1 MSEPRG
7 LPIPGDCLPVAW
19 AAPVSHCPFPQGS
32 LMRLKFALPVIA
44 ACVTVAAFI
53 TPAAVAA
60 AAASISTSTATTAK
74 AASEASAD
82 SVKPTVAYSHLD
94 LPDGEWALV
103 YSDGIA
109 EVHKGG
115 ATEIQHVPLS
125 SPDEDGVGPAGD
137 GTIDLPSK
145 GILIGDL
152 AHGQAAP
159 YAQGAVIVV
168 YKPTVTAPAIVT
180 ANARTLAAARAEGK
194 AAPDYTSS
202 AGLNKVLATLGVDQ
216 ATLMF
221 PSAAQRGKFAGLQ
234 AAASKKLGTPLLDF
248 SNAAVLHVTG
258 ASVAKAV
265 NALQA
270 NADVEYAEPD
280 WTVSPTDLEPARIPA
295 ADVTAAAK
303 DAQAIRARRAET
315 ADGVPDNYTLSSSAQ
330 SMLNRPGVDA
340 VPAFADIAR
349 KFGQLPGQGEI
360 ITNVS
365 LGTLDDES
373 AATNTS
379 DPCNFYAANYGPT
392 TIVENGQRYLDM
404 PSMPLIPTYT
414 ASSDGTLNPAG
425 ETCGDDPELT
435 EVGLDFSVMAPLPD
449 QDQRAG
455 EAGSGLTDL
464 LGIAP
469 GASYRL
475 VVPSTPGGAISDVDA
490 AFLAA
495 AQQTPRPNVIT
506 SSLGF
511 GTDEYG
517 FSSRYLEDDPM
528 TESII
533 ASIVN
538 TGIVVTVSAGDGLRT
553 YTNAA
558 ISPTGGASPTNVVT
572 NPNDTSN
579 INDVYLS
586 GAPSE
591 DLDSGSIDVGGSTL
605 NDIFAAPPNNPADRA
620 LAYAQAYPTTRY
632 DGQREYTSGYGSR
645 VDVAAPG
652 DDILSFSHT
661 FGGGPDAVTVGL
673 EGGTSASAPETA
685 AAAAVV
691 LQVARLTG
699 DKALAG
705 SPLALRRFLEH
716 TGTPLGPLPEAGT
729 EFNEGP
735 QIDIGRAVETL
746 LTQAHDPVAPGV
758 ARVAVAQRQQ
768 ESALGGTITTITDP
782 TDISLTGIASHELI
796 TISPDWT
803 GLSDVP
809 GVTYSLTGENGN
821 SLAAAPW
828 ARLYPAAILASA
840 GLPLES
846 TATQTVSLTYTASEF
861 GRTAAST
868 TFTLTFGPWDGTT
881 PSVAPPV
888 VPSVVT
894 GPVIPV
900 SYNLTGLTGATDPT
914 LVVSYPGRI
923 DSASGLFF
931 NAAFSVP
938 LTQAQGTIY
947 VPVSKLRGAGI
958 YGIGVQDGPTLGW
971 LSTNLSTFTFIRVS
985 PTGTAEPAVPT
996 LSRGST
1002 VGAHLL
1008 EIPYDGDFQ
1017 VSYDVR
1023 NVPGATGAVA
1033 EFSAPGPTTLSNY
1046 NTFNNPNGSERDD
1059 NGYDTGSVAYV
1070 TLPGTHGTATLSGGA
1085 IGLDPTMYHV
1095 VRILATAGGHVAGQA
1110 SGGSTITMDGIAP
1123 SDGGDVTN
1131 GFGID
1136 ATGDDGF
1143 LTSDGGPTTDS
1154 VETFGQS
1161 TGVTSTAVSST
1172 TDFYETTDA
1181 ACPGTL
1187 AGDTGFYTDYGTTT
1201 QTYDTLRAGV
1211 SSALDVP
1218 ADVGDIICVAGN
1230 QTNDDD
1236 AVLSTY
1242 NDDLYV
1248 TPADIPAG
1256 TFGTPVNVTP
1266 ALASIGFPSVGGFA
1280 ENPATDTAVIAVTDF
1295 DTADLATTLVSVDL
1309 ATGAVSAHPGEP
1321 DLATGVA
1328 VNPADGASGD
1338 GEALE
1343 AVESGLGFFDL
1354 GNPGSG
1360 TFVTPGGSIYE
1371 FPVAVPGTDDFLV
1384 TEVASPD
1391 YLARQPN
1398 NNAASSIDLI
1408 DSSGNVLH
1416 RYERFNFFDVFLD
1429 DTGGYIQVNP
1439 QTGTAFTLGPGGAEL
1454 YPFSI
1459 GG

>member
-1 MSEPRG
+1 MGSTG
-7 LPIPGDCLPVAW
+7 LPL
-19 AAPVSHCPFPQGS
+19 SFPQGS
-32 LMRLKFALPVIA
+32 LMRLKFALPAIA
-44 ACVTVAAFI
+44 ACVTAVAFI
-53 TPAAVAA
+53 TPAAATAA
-60 AAASISTSTATTAK
+60 TASVGRSTATTAK
-74 AASEASAD
+74 AAPAASAD
-82 SVKPTVAYSHLD
+82 SVKPTVAYPHLD

-115 ATEIQHVPLS
+115 TTEIQHVPLS

-137 GTIDLPSK
+137 GTTDLPSK

-152 AHGQAAP
+152 AQGQAAP
-159 YAQGAVIVV
+159 YAQGEVIVV
-168 YKPTVTAPAIVT
+168 YKPTVTTPATVT
-180 ANARTLAAARAEGK
+180 VNARTLAAARAEGK

-202 AGLNKVLATLGVDQ
+202 AGLNKVLDTLGVDQ
-216 ATLMF
+216 ASRMF
-221 PSAAQRGKFAGLQ
+221 PSAAQRVKFASMQ

-248 SNAAVLHVTG
+248 GNAAVLHVTG

-270 NADVEYAEPD
+270 NADVEYAAPD
-280 WTVSPTDLEPARIPA
+280 WTVSPTDLEPTAIPA
-295 ADVTAAAK
+295 SEVTAAAK
-303 DAQAIRARRAET
+303 AASTAKATATAASGTDET
-315 ADGVPDNYTLSSSAQ
+315 ADGVPANYALTSSAQ

-340 VPAFADIAR
+340 VPAFADIAK

-379 DPCNFYAANYGPT
+379 DPCNFYAEYYGPT

-414 ASSDGTLNPAG
+414 ASSDATLDPTG

-449 QDQRAG
+449 GDQRAG
-455 EAGSGLTDL
+455 ETGSGLTDL

-495 AQQTPRPNVIT
+495 AQQTPRPDVIT

-538 TGIVVTVSAGDGLRT
+538 SGIVVTVSAGDGLRT

-572 NPNDTSN
+572 NRDDTSN

-605 NDIFAAPPNNPADRA
+605 DDIFAAPPNNPADKA
-620 LAYAQAYPTTRY
+620 LAYLQAYPTTRY

-652 DDILSFSHT
+652 DDILSFSHA

-699 DKALAG
+699 DTAIEG
-705 SPLALRRFLEH
+705 NPLAVRKFLED

-746 LTQAHDPVAPGV
+746 LAQAHDPVAPGI

-782 TDISLTGIASHELI
+782 TDISLDDIASHELI

-809 GVTYSLTGENGN
+809 GASYSLTGENGET
-821 SLAAAPW
+821 LATTPW

-846 TATQTVSLTYTASEF
+846 TATRTVSLTYTASES
-861 GRTAAST
+861 GRTVAST
-868 TFTLTFGPWDGTT
+868 TFTLTFGPWDGTAS
-881 PSVAPPV
+881 SVAPPI

-900 SYNLTGLTGATDPT
+900 TYNLTGLTGATDPT

-931 NAAFSVP
+931 NAAYSVP
-938 LTQAQGTIY
+938 LTQTKGTIY
-947 VPVSKLRGAGI
+947 VPVSKLQGAGI
-958 YGIGVQDGPTLGW
+958 YGIGVQEGPTLGW

-985 PTGTAEPAVPT
+985 PAETAEPAVPT
-996 LSRGST
+996 LSGDGT
-1002 VGAHLL
+1002 TDAHLL
-1008 EIPYDGDFQ
+1008 EIPYDSDFQ

-1033 EFSAPGPTTLSNY
+1033 EFSAPGPTTLGNY

-1070 TLPGTHGTATLSGGA
+1070 TLPGTHGTTTLNGGT

-1095 VRILATAGGHVAGQA
+1095 VRILATAGPPGHTQVVGQA
-1110 SGGSTITMDGIAP
+1110 SGGATITMDGIAA
-1123 SDGGDVTN
+1123 SDGGSPTN

-1136 ATGDDGF
+1136 ATGGDGF

-1154 VETFGQS
+1154 VETFSQS
-1161 TGVTSTAVSST
+1161 TGVTSTVVSST
-1172 TDFYETTDA
+1172 TDFYETTDD
-1181 ACPGTL
+1181 ACQGTL
-1187 AGDTGFYTDYGTTT
+1187 AGDTDFYTDYGTTAE
-1201 QTYDTLRAGV
+1201 TYDTLKAGV
-1211 SSALDVP
+1211 STALDVP

-1230 QTNDDD
+1230 QANDED
-1236 AVLSTY
+1236 AVLSTS

-1248 TPADIPAG
+1248 TSADIPAG
-1256 TFGTPVNVTP
+1256 TFGTPINVTP
-1266 ALASIGFPSVGGFA
+1266 ALASIGSPSLGGFA
-1280 ENPATDTAVIAVTDF
+1280 ENPSTDTAVIVITDF
-1295 DTADLATTLVSVDL
+1295 DSPDLATTLVSVNL
-1309 ATGAVSAHPGEP
+1309 ATGAISTFAGEP
-1321 DLATGVA
+1321 DLGSGVA

-1343 AVESGLGFFDL
+1343 AVEGGLGFFDL

-1371 FPVAVPGTDDFLV
+1371 FPVAVPGTGDFLV
-1384 TEVASPD
+1384 AEVASPD
-1391 YLARQPN
+1391 YLAKQPN
-1398 NNAASSIDLI
+1398 NNSASSIDLV

-1416 RYERFNFFDVFLD
+1416 RYEQFDFFDVFLYN
-1429 DTGGYIQVNP
+1429 TGAYIQVNP
-1439 QTGTAFTLGPGGAEL
+1439 QTDTAFTLGPGGTEL

-1459 GG
+1459 GS